1 MPHLPPLGALR
12 AFAAAG
18 RHLSFQKA
26 AAALAVT
33 PTAISH
39 QIKRLEADLGVR
51 LFRRLTRRLAL
62 TPAGQALLPDVAVAF
77 DRLVAAVDRVR
88 GGAETGVLT
97 VSSLPTLTYRWLTPR
112 LHAFRAAQPHY
123 TIRVEISE
131 RLTDFAREEEVDVA
145 VRFGRGAW
153 PGLAAHHLFDESCTP
168 LVSPA
173 LLERG
178 PPLKKPADLLH
189 YTLIREMGV
198 DHDRWE
204 MWLAAA
210 GVKLPEGTA
219 ATILDTSQLAVQG
232 ALGGLGV
239 AIVNPDFFRD
249 EIESGRLLRPFA
261 LRVDAKSGYYLVYP
275 QDRAERPKIKAFRD
289 WILGQ
294 AAAFMAESRR
304 PFRPAPASSPQIAAP
319 PRPRPRGAD
328 RARAS
333 ARRPSRP

>member
-1 MPHLPPLGALR
+1 MSRLPPLGALR

-39 QIKRLEADLGVR
+39 QIKRLEDDLGVR

-62 TPAGQALLPDVAVAF
+62 TPAGQALLPDVAAAF
-77 DRLVAAVDRVR
+77 DRLGGAVERLR
-88 GGAETGVLT
+88 AGAETGVLT

-112 LHAFRAAQPHY
+112 LHAFRAAHPHY

-145 VRFGRGAW
+145 VRFGRGPW
-153 PGLAAHHLFDESCTP
+153 PGLASHFLFGETCTP
-168 LVSPA
+168 LIAPA

-178 PPLKKPADLLH
+178 PPLRKPADLLH

-204 MWLAAA
+204 VWLAAA
-210 GVKLPEGTA
+210 GVKLPEGAA

-249 EIESGRLLRPFA
+249 EIETGRLLRPFA
-261 LRVDAKSGYYLVYP
+261 LRVDMRSGYHLVYP
-275 QDRAERPKIKAFRD
+275 EDRAERPKIAAFRD
-289 WILGQ
+289 WMLAEAKSFV
-294 AAAFMAESRR
+294 AAAKQ
-304 PFRPAPASSPQIAAP
+304 PFKPAPASSPRSAGALRL
-319 PRPRPRGAD
+319 RPNGAG

-333 ARRPSRP
+333 ARRP